1 MDTWAIVIYVQ
12 CLKCI
17 SGIGII
23 TGILMCTTL
32 INWHKRMCSW
42 YVDKAKNKPPHLNI
56 KTNIFTECI
65 QQLIQWAT
73 MKLTVPRL
81 KDTEGFWGLFNF
93 MLLPPKTR
101 AFLPVVCPPVEH
113 LWQHMSF
120 LPARHEKKK
129 RQESILCHKQPAN
142 TPAWPDSGTQGDK
155 SVRCIKHFPL
165 FSSRTLPFLPNQT
178 QALQGM
184 PCDGVFLNNCST
196 FPSFAAHAPPSLL
209 FTARQRIQSPTVNL
223 I

>member
-1 MDTWAIVIYVQ
+1 
-12 CLKCI
+12 
-17 SGIGII
+17 
-23 TGILMCTTL
+23 
-32 INWHKRMCSW
+32 MCSR
-42 YVDKAKNKPPHLNI
+42 YVDKAKNKAPHLNI

-81 KDTEGFWGLFNF
+81 KDTEGFEACSTSCCSLPKQEHFCRWCALQWNICDNTCLFF
-93 MLLPPKTR
+93 RPD
-101 AFLPVVCPPVEH
+101 V
-113 LWQHMSF
+113 
-120 LPARHEKKK
+120 EKKK
-129 RQESILCHKQPAN
+129 KKAREHFVPQTACKY
-142 TPAWPDSGTQGDK
+142 TAWPDSGTQGDK

-165 FSSRTLPFLPNQT
+165 FSRRTLPFLPSQT